1 MEILNYVQ
9 FNDRIATSGQPLE
22 DEFSFISA
30 SGYKAVINIAMH
42 NSDDFVPNEGYIV
55 TELGMSYFHIPVP
68 FEAPTV
74 GQLRLFIQLMECLKN
89 QSVWVHCA
97 ANFRVSAFM
106 YLYQRHVYGASIE
119 EAKSS
124 VFEFWHP
131 DETWK
136 KFMELNIDGVAS

>member
-1 MEILNYVQ
+1 MEIFNYVQ

-22 DEFSFISA
+22 DEFSFISEG
-30 SGYKAVINIAMH
+30 GYKSVINIAMH

-55 TELGMSYFHIPVP
+55 TKLGMSYFHIPVP

-74 GQLRLFIQLMECLKN
+74 EQLRLFIKLMECLKN
-89 QSVWVHCA
+89 QKVWVHCA

-106 YLYQRHVYGASIE
+106 YMYQKHVYDTTTE

-124 VFEFWHP
+124 IFEFWRP
-131 DETWK
+131 DETWEN
-136 KFMELNIDGVAS
+136 FMKLNTDDIAL